1 MHPPLRVFSFPS
13 SAREVRMSRS
23 IVRLRTAKRAGLAT
37 ALACI
42 LVAVPAA
49 SQQAKGP
56 KTQLWLDV
64 ATHSMAGMP
73 DMSSGMGGAAM
84 RMFGGDAM
92 QNHYGSARYAGMPGR
107 YVDIAML
114 NQLNPGKEAEDL
126 IPAGMQ
132 LGKSLPLLPPKAETP
147 AEPGGTPRTGM
158 ADGNAKARI
167 LIYWGCSPTVRPG
180 QPKEIKF
187 EVKNGKVT
195 GNTAAWGNA
204 MQGRYVPDRSAKV
217 DPRYALWPNEK
228 LPQDGAQDRFAGRQP
243 PHRRRQ
249 GAGVPAVRPDPA
261 AGFHARDR
269 TGQHGRSR
277 QRADLQLETG
287 RSRAGLLPA
296 CDGHAGRRDGVL
308 EQFRH
313 RGRGHGHLRLP
324 AAVHRGQV
332 DPREG
337 VAGAQRHFV
346 RGPQG
351 HLRGPGR
358 RRRMLQM
365 IAFGPESN
373 IAWPPKPTDPKVAWN
388 PEWNVRV
395 RNKSTATAML
405 GMSLDATQA
414 EQRDEQQPQENKAKR
429 LLKGLLGR

>member
-1 MHPPLRVFSFPS
+1 
-13 SAREVRMSRS
+13 MSRS

-204 MQGRYVPDRSAKV
+204 VQGRYVPDRSAKV

-228 LPQDGAQDRFAGRQP
+228 LRKMVPKTGSLVGNHHIVGEKVPASLQFDLTQQQDFMPAIALASTGDLASGQTFNWKPVDRAQGYFLHAMGTQGDAMVFWSSSDIADAGMGIFDYLPPSTVDKWIREKVLLAPSVTSCAVPKGIFAGGSQSS
-243 PHRRRQ
+243 
-249 GAGVPAVRPDPA
+249 GGV
-261 AGFHARDR
+261 
-269 TGQHGRSR
+269 
-277 QRADLQLETG
+277 
-287 RSRAGLLPA
+287 
-296 CDGHAGRRDGVL
+296 
-308 EQFRH
+308 
-313 RGRGHGHLRLP
+313 
-324 AAVHRGQV
+324 
-332 DPREG
+332 
-337 VAGAQRHFV
+337 
-346 RGPQG
+346 
-351 HLRGPGR
+351 
-358 RRRMLQM
+358 LQM

-373 IAWPPKPTDPKVAWN
+373 FAYPPKPADPKVAWN